1 MNLRFVT
8 PLAMVAASVFA
19 IPAIAANPAETNA
32 QPGMTQ
38 GEIGHGMQH
47 WAAERELV
55 LDAKLAG
62 MKDELKL
69 KPDQEKL
76 WAPFE
81 TAVREGAKD
90 RMADIQ
96 KMMEMHKQNG
106 QESPIDFLDAW
117 SSDLSKAASDTKN
130 IADAAKPLYASLD
143 QTQKR
148 DLAMLG
154 RMLMPEHARFAM
166 RMMHRRWNEG
176 ETDQ

>member
-19 IPAIAANPAETNA
+19 IPAIAANPGETNA
-32 QPGMTQ
+32 QPAMTQ
-38 GEIGHGMQH
+38 GMQH
-47 WAAERELV
+47 WAADRELV

-90 RMADIQ
+90 RMADIHR
-96 KMMEMHKQNG
+96 MMEMHKQNG
-106 QESPIDFLDAW
+106 QMSPIDFLDAW

-143 QTQKR
+143 QTQKQ
-148 DLAMLG
+148 DFAMLG

-166 RMMHRRWNEG
+166 RIMHPRWDEG
-176 ETDQ
+176 ETHE